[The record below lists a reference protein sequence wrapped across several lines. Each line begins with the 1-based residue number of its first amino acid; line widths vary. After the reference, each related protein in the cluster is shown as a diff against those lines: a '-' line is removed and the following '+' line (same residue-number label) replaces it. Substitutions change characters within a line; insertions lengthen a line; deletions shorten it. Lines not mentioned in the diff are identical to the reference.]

1 MLIRGHRCS
10 SGDSGACPATALAYA
25 RRVPA
30 QRKRPS
36 RQSRVPA
43 GRFERL
49 ARFGLLAGEVAIGG
63 LTEAAK
69 RMTGTGT
76 ADNSVFITATNARK
90 LAERLSNMRG
100 AAMKLGQL
108 LSLEGQDF
116 LPAEVADALSI
127 LRAEGDSMPEAQ
139 LRKVLARNYG
149 KQWERR
155 FVTFGMDPIA
165 AASIGQVHHAIAADG
180 RELALKIQYPG
191 VDQSIESDVDNMA
204 SILKLSRLLP
214 GRIDI
219 SGIVAEAKRQL
230 RQECD
235 YRAEARHL
243 RRYAEM
249 LGDEPGVVIP
259 RVYDDLTTAHI
270 LAMDYVEGVPLDALA
285 EPGHT
290 QKQRDRVGTLLYRI
304 LLRELFELRY
314 MQTDPNFANYLLRAN
329 GDIALLD
336 YGAVRELPAELT
348 ERYRRIF
355 RAGLEDDRSA
365 LRAAM
370 LEVGFFDKNERADRV
385 DALLDLFLI
394 GCEPFSRRGVYDF
407 GASDLPARAREAG
420 MELTFGKGFL
430 RPPPPETIFLHRKLG
445 GTYMLCARIGARV
458 NVRALLQPFVADP
471 TPRGHRAA

>member
-1 MLIRGHRCS
+1 MFIRV
-10 SGDSGACPATALAYA
+10 ALAYA
-25 RRVPA
+25 GRVTAP
-30 QRKRPS
+30 RKRPS

-43 GRFERL
+43 GRLERL
-49 ARFGLLAGEVAIGG
+49 ARLGLLAGEVAIGG
-63 LTEAAK
+63 LAEAA
-69 RMTGTGT
+69 RRFTGGGD
-76 ADNSVFITATNARK
+76 ADNSVFVTANNARK
-90 LAERLSNMRG
+90 LAARLSGMRG

-108 LSLEGQDF
+108 LSLEGQDL
-116 LPAEVADALSI
+116 LPPEVADALSI

-149 KQWERR
+149 RQWERR
-155 FVTFGMDPIA
+155 FRTFGMDPVA

-191 VDQSIESDVDNMA
+191 VDRSIESDVDNMA
-204 SILKLSRLLP
+204 AILRLSRLLP
-214 GRIDI
+214 
-219 SGIVAEAKRQL
+219 SGIDLSGILAEAKRQL

-235 YRAEARHL
+235 YKIEARHL
-243 RRYAEM
+243 RHYAEL

-259 RVYDDLTTAHI
+259 RVHDDLTTGHI
-270 LAMDYVEGVPLDALA
+270 MAMDYVDGQPLDVLA
-285 EPGHT
+285 GAD
-290 QKQRDRVGTLLYRI
+290 QRQRQRDRVGTLLYRI

-314 MQTDPNFANYLLRAN
+314 MQTDPNFANYLLRAD
-329 GDIALLD
+329 GDVALLD
-336 YGAVRELPAELT
+336 YGAVRELPRPLV

-355 RAGLEDDRSA
+355 RAGMDRDRPA

-370 LEVGFFDKNERADRV
+370 LEVGFFDPNERADRV

-394 GCEPFSRRGVYDF
+394 GCEPFARRGVFDF

-420 MELTFGKGFL
+420 IELTFGKGFL

-445 GTYMLCARIGARV
+445 GTYMLCARIRARV

>member
-1 MLIRGHRCS
+1 M
-10 SGDSGACPATALAYA
+10 
-25 RRVPA
+25 
-30 QRKRPS
+30 
-36 RQSRVPA
+36 PA
-43 GRFERL
+43 GRLERL
-49 ARFGLLAGEVAIGG
+49 ARLGLLAGEVAIGG
-63 LTEAAK
+63 LTEAA
-69 RMTGTGT
+69 RRFTGSG
-76 ADNSVFITATNARK
+76 DGGNSVFVTATNARK
-90 LAERLSNMRG
+90 LAERLSSMRG

-116 LPAEVADALSI
+116 LPVEVAEALSI

-149 KQWERR
+149 RQWEHR
-155 FVTFGMDPIA
+155 FRTFGMDPIA
-165 AASIGQVHHAIAADG
+165 AASIGQVHHAIAPDG

-191 VDQSIESDVDNMA
+191 VDKSIESDVDNMA

-214 GRIDI
+214 GKIDI

-235 YRAEARHL
+235 YKAEARHL

-249 LGDEPGVVIP
+249 LGDEPGVAIP

-270 LAMDYVEGVPLDALA
+270 MAMDYIEGQPLDVLA
-285 EPGHT
+285 AGGHS
-290 QKQRDRVGTLLYRI
+290 QKQRDKIGALLYRI
-304 LLRELFELRY
+304 LFRELFELRY
-314 MQTDPNFANYLLRAN
+314 MQTDPNFANYLLLAS
-329 GDIALLD
+329 GDVALLD
-336 YGAVRELPAELT
+336 FGAVRELPRALT
-348 ERYRRIF
+348 DRYRRIF
-355 RAGLEDDRSA
+355 RAGMERDRAA

-370 LEVGFFDKNERADRV
+370 LEVGFFAPNERADRV

-394 GCEPFSRRGVYDF
+394 GCEPFARRGVYDF
-407 GASDLPARAREAG
+407 SASDLPARAREAG
-420 MELTFGKGFL
+420 VELTFGKGFL

-471 TPRGHRAA
+471 RGHRAA

>member
-1 MLIRGHRCS
+1 MFI
-10 SGDSGACPATALAYA
+10 
-25 RRVPA
+25 RVPVTYA
-30 QRKRPS
+30 GRVTAARKRPS

-43 GRFERL
+43 GRIERL
-49 ARFGLLAGEVAIGG
+49 ARLGWLAGEVALGG
-63 LTEAAK
+63 LTEAA
-69 RMTGTGT
+69 RRFTGTGNT
-76 ADNSVFITATNARK
+76 ANSVFVTATNART
-90 LAERLSNMRG
+90 LAERLSSMRG

-116 LPAEVADALSI
+116 LPTEVAEALSI

-139 LRKVLARNYG
+139 LRNVLARNYG

-155 FVTFGMDPIA
+155 FSTFGMDPVA

-191 VDQSIESDVDNMA
+191 VDKSIESDVDNMA

-214 GRIDI
+214 SKVDI
-219 SGIVAEAKRQL
+219 SGVLTEAKRQL

-235 YRAEARHL
+235 YKIEARHL

-259 RVYDDLTTAHI
+259 RVHDDLTTAHI
-270 LAMDYVEGVPLDALA
+270 MAMDYIDGHPLDVLA
-285 EPGHT
+285 GADHS
-290 QKQRDRVGTLLYRI
+290 QRQRDKVGALLYRV
-304 LLRELFELRY
+304 LFRELFELRY
-314 MQTDPNFANYLLRAN
+314 MQTDPNFANYLLLAD
-329 GDIALLD
+329 GDVALLD
-336 YGAVRELPAELT
+336 YGAVRELPRPLT

-355 RAGLEDDRSA
+355 RAGMDDDRPA

-370 LEVGFFDKNERADRV
+370 LEVGFFDPHERADRV

-394 GCEPFSRRGVYDF
+394 GCEPFASRGVYDF
-407 GASDLPARAREAG
+407 GASDMPARAREAG

-445 GTYMLCARIGARV
+445 GTYMLCARIAARV

-471 TPRGHRAA
+471 SPRGHRAA